1 MRRGSL
7 AAAATLV
14 LLLVGAC
21 SGGGSEDPGS
31 APPPPPTEAEEPP
44 ATTEEDE
51 TETETEAEEPE
62 APPVRP
68 GRPGPGGPLDIV
80 TVATGLQAPVHA
92 AAAPGEPGVLYVVEQ
107 AGRIRVLEG
116 GELRRRPFLDIARG
130 VSSGGERG
138 LLSVAFHPDYENE
151 RRFYV
156 NYTDRA
162 GDTRVVEYL
171 AAGGVPRRTRELL
184 RVDQPY
190 ANHNGGQLAFDRN
203 GLLYVGMGD
212 GGSGGDPRN
221 VAQDPASRLGKLL
234 RLDVDEPGAEWET
247 VGIGLRNPWRFSFDR
262 LTGDLWLADVG
273 QRSVEEVNFVP
284 AAELGEGHNFGW
296 DVYEGSRE
304 FERKALTD
312 VGTLVEPITEYT
324 HRFGCSVTGGF
335 VYRGRMIR
343 REARGRYFYGDYCS
357 GRIWSLARW
366 RGEVTRRGHPFRVP
380 QLTSFAEG
388 LVGELYAVSGEGTV
402 YRFRKAM

>member
-1 MRRGSL
+1 
-7 AAAATLV
+7 
-14 LLLVGAC
+14 
-21 SGGGSEDPGS
+21 
-31 APPPPPTEAEEPP
+31 
-44 ATTEEDE
+44 
-51 TETETEAEEPE
+51 
-62 APPVRP
+62 
-68 GRPGPGGPLDIV
+68 
-80 TVATGLQAPVHA
+80 VHA
-92 AAAPGEPGVLYVVEQ
+92 AAAPGERALLYVVEQ
-107 AGRIRVLEG
+107 PGRIRVLEH
-116 GELRRRPFLDIARG
+116 GELRRRPFLDIADRI
-130 VSSGGERG
+130 SSGGERG
-138 LLSVAFHPDYENE
+138 LLSLAFHPEYKSN

-162 GDTRVVEYL
+162 GDTRVAEFLV
-171 AAGGVPRRTRELL
+171 AGGVPRQTRELL

-190 ANHNGGQLAFDRN
+190 ANHNGGQLAFDLN

-212 GGSGGDPRN
+212 GGSAGDPLN

-273 QRSVEEVNFVP
+273 QRSIEEVNFVP
-284 AAELGEGHNFGW
+284 AEELGAGHNYGW

-335 VYRGRMIR
+335 VYRGVHIR

-357 GRIWSLARW
+357 GRIWSVARW

-380 QLTSFAEG
+380 QLTSFAED
-388 LVGELYAVSGEGTV
+388 LSGELYALSGEGTI
-402 YRFRKAM
+402 YRFRQAM